1 MSKTEYL
8 AEDLHHELSPRLGDL
23 LITVGYAEEPRRLYV
38 HTRKESDLIPRR
50 YKGVAVQVV
59 VTGRVKPAA
68 TT

>member
-1 MSKTEYL
+1 MAKTEYIV
-8 AEDLHHELSPRLGDL
+8 EDLYTDLSPRLGDL

-38 HTRKESDLIPRR
+38 HTRKKSDLIPRR

-68 TT
+68 TA